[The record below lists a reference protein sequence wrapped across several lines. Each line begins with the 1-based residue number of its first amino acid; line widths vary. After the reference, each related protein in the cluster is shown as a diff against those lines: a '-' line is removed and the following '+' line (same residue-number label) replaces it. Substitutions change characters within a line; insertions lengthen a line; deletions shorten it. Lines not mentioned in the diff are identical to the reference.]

1 MITTPIVTE
10 RLIMRPLEMD
20 DVLSLFKLDSDPHVM
35 KYLGNQPLTD
45 ISQVHIYLQN
55 IQNQY
60 VKNGIGRWALIEKES
75 GELMGWSG
83 IKLIPEETNGY
94 KNFYDLGYRLRPE
107 YWGKGYATESAKA
120 WIDIAYTTLN
130 IDTLYATAHVENQ
143 ASQHVLQKVGFTIMN
158 TYDFLLQDVLI
169 PCYWME
175 R

>member
-20 DVLSLFKLDSDPHVM
+20 DAPSLFKLDSDPQVM

-94 KNFYDLGYRLRPE
+94 KNF
-107 YWGKGYATESAKA
+107 
-120 WIDIAYTTLN
+120 
-130 IDTLYATAHVENQ
+130 
-143 ASQHVLQKVGFTIMN
+143 
-158 TYDFLLQDVLI
+158 
-169 PCYWME
+169 
-175 R
+175 